1 MSTEETPSLE
11 EAAPVTEASVEG
23 SAPPPIEAP
32 STDSSGAVASSGE
45 VSAEASAP
53 VAEMEKKEEATLPEF
68 DFEGWGGELD
78 TLPDI
83 YRPMGTKLSEHWS
96 AKIKEHATDFE
107 DLRKLNEALL
117 LGQEDPRL
125 SQQQTQLTELQAK
138 YKAQSE
144 EYSQFKT
151 SIEKLYEDEAQRY
164 VRDFR
169 EKHSDVFEDEAKSA
183 QLQELIEGD
192 WEPDIAIKLL
202 TLGEEGVKLAQ
213 AAKAD
218 GVPDSYAVRLAE
230 ATLAKTQVKAKVEPR
245 AGARITSGAT
255 ASTTPNQVDRGLG
268 DARSLDDIRTIA
280 ARRALRAVS
289 GGNRRS

>member
-32 STDSSGAVASSGE
+32 SPDSSGAVASSEE
-45 VSAEASAP
+45 VSAEAAAP
-53 VAEMEKKEEATLPEF
+53 VVEMEKKGEATLPEF

-83 YRPMGTKLSEHWS
+83 YRPMGTRLSEHWS

-107 DLRKLNEALL
+107 DLRQLNEALL
-117 LGQEDPRL
+117 LGNEDPRL
-125 SQQQTQLTELQAK
+125 GEQQTQLTELQEK

-151 SIEKLYEDEAQRY
+151 SIEKLYEEEAERY
-164 VRDFR
+164 VREFR
-169 EKHSDVFEDEAKSA
+169 EKNSDIFEDDAKAA

-192 WEPDIAIKLL
+192 WEPDIAVKLL

-230 ATLAKTQVKAKVEPR
+230 ATLAKTQVIARVEPR

-255 ASTTPNQVDRGLG
+255 ASTTPNQADRGLG
-268 DARSLDDIRTIA
+268 DARSLDEIRTIA

-289 GGNRRS
+289 GGTRRS

>member
-1 MSTEETPSLE
+1 MSTEEAPSLE
-11 EAAPVTEASVEG
+11 EAAPVAEVTSEG

-32 STDSSGAVASSGE
+32 LDASPGAVASSEE
-45 VSAEASAP
+45 VSATAGASE
-53 VAEMEKKEEATLPEF
+53 VEMEKKEEATLPEF

-78 TLPDI
+78 TLTDI
-83 YRPMGTKLSEHWS
+83 YRPMGTRLSEHWS
-96 AKIKEHATDFE
+96 SKIKEHAKDFE
-107 DLRKLNEALL
+107 DLRQLNEALL

-125 SQQQTQLTELQAK
+125 SQQQQQLAELQEK
-138 YKAQSE
+138 YKAQSD
-144 EYSQFKT
+144 EYGQFKT

-164 VRDFR
+164 VREFR
-169 EKHSDVFEDEAKSA
+169 EKHSDVFEDDVKSA

-192 WEPDIAIKLL
+192 WEPDIAVKLL

-230 ATLAKTQVKAKVEPR
+230 ATLAKTQVKARVEPR

-268 DARSLDDIRTIA
+268 DARSLDEIRTIA

-289 GGNRRS
+289 GGTRRS